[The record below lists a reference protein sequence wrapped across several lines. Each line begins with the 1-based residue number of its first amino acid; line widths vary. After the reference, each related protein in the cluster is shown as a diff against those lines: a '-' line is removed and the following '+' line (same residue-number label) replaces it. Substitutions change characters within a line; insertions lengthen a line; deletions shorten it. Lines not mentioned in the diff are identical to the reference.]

1 MIKKVIGLLTS
12 GGIAVTVA
20 SRKLLLAAV
29 TCSLLQVAYQVAIDQ
44 RAVLHDQPYFLAGCL
59 LHLFRY

>member
-1 MIKKVIGLLTS
+1 MIKMVIDLLTF

-29 TCSLLQVAYQVAIDQ
+29 TCSPLQVAYQVAINQ

-59 LHLFRY
+59 LHLFRH